1 MQTAFYATN
10 SSIYSTFIQAI
21 HQVCF
26 RRTLLTKFYILLSPP
41 TSPKHHLYSRCWKHD
56 KLYHLKK
63 IIILLIVFSTSKC
76 LQAQQQLSKDQLDVQ
91 QTVINMFAA
100 LSHRDSLALKT
111 YCSPEI
117 TLYEYGQV
125 WNLDTLIQK
134 AIVLNTSPDFK
145 RINNFEF
152 LQTKIDKNSA
162 YINYRLNSNIIKDG
176 KLISLFWLETVIL
189 NKEKSAWKIRHL
201 HSTLIKRN

>member
-1 MQTAFYATN
+1 M
-10 SSIYSTFIQAI
+10 
-21 HQVCF
+21 
-26 RRTLLTKFYILLSPP
+26 
-41 TSPKHHLYSRCWKHD
+41 
-56 KLYHLKK
+56 KK
-63 IIILLIVFSTSKC
+63 IIILLIVCSTSKC

-100 LSHRDSLALKT
+100 LSHRDSLTLKT

-134 AIVLNTSPDFK
+134 AIVLNTSTDFK

-152 LQTKIDKNSA
+152 LQTTVDKNSA

-189 NKEKSAWKIRHL
+189 NKEKTSWKIRHL
-201 HSTLIKRN
+201 HSTLLKRN